1 MLAPKAPK
9 ESTAMKRFAIFLPPD
24 RVDRIKAIANGRSVA
39 EVIRMAVDEF
49 LDKYDKDGQR

>member
-1 MLAPKAPK
+1 
-9 ESTAMKRFAIFLPPD
+9 MKRFQIYLPPD

-49 LDKYDKDGQR
+49 LAKYDPR